1 MSAPLIIESEK
12 PRHVFT
18 FMPQF
23 VPLVEGGQKH
33 QTVRGI
39 RKRAPRPGHIA
50 SLREWTGRPYASPQR
65 IIGERWIREVQLITF
80 TTSKWIVI
88 DGEPLDV
95 GDEAGFADRDGFSD
109 SKSMWDFFL
118 KHRGLPFT
126 GHLISWWPE
135 GY

>member
-1 MSAPLIIESEK
+1 MSEPFIIESAK

-23 VPLVEGGQKH
+23 VPLVEGGKKL

-65 IIGERWIREVQLITF
+65 IIGERWIREVQKIELTEGFWILINGDPLSPDEEIDF
-80 TTSKWIVI
+80 ATS
-88 DGEPLDV
+88 
-95 GDEAGFADRDGFSD
+95 DGFSD
-109 SKSMWDFFL
+109 RNTMFDFFIQ
-118 KHRGLPFT
+118 HRGLPFT

-135 GY
+135 

>member
-1 MSAPLIIESEK
+1 MTAPLIIDSAK

-23 VPLVEGGQKH
+23 VPLVERGAKL
-33 QTVRGI
+33 QTVRGV
-39 RKRAPRPGHIA
+39 RRRAPRPGHIA

-65 IIGERWIREVQLITF
+65 VIGERWIRDVQDIELCQEEWILIDNEALD
-80 TTSKWIVI
+80 TS
-88 DGEPLDV
+88 E
-95 GDEAGFADRDGFSD
+95 EEGFAISDGFPGRRA
-109 SKSMWDFFL
+109 MWDFFL

>member
-1 MSAPLIIESEK
+1 MSGIIIESEK

-23 VPLVEGGQKH
+23 VPLVEAGKKLH
-33 QTVRGI
+33 TVRGI

-65 IIGERWIREVQLITF
+65 IIGERWIREVQLIKF
-80 TTSKWIVI
+80 GPGQWIVI

-95 GDEAGFADRDGFSD
+95 VEEKYFAASDGFSD
-109 SKSMWDFFL
+109 RKAMWDFFT